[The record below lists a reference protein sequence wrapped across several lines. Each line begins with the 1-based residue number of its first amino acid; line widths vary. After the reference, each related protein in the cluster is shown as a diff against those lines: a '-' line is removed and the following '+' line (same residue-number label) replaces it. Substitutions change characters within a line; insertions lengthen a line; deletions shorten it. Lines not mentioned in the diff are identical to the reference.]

1 MTRKHLL
8 LIFILFLSLSLA
20 PVSLAHM
27 TGTQV
32 IADTDGGLDD
42 IRALS
47 MLLDSRVTDIRL
59 ITTSDGV
66 VSPQRGLQYMR
77 NLTRYLHAEVSLA
90 CGEEIDRPAPE
101 WRAWNAELDWPA
113 EAKHPRRGEVSK
125 NAPSRLAQ
133 VIAGTKSPIA
143 LLCLGPLTNVARAL
157 ELHPGLEES
166 ISRIIYVGGPPES
179 ERPGWNTQRDPRS
192 AQKVFASPIPIY
204 CLNPPEKTIPLLDK
218 AFLEDVAEID
228 SKAAQLLTALHQT
241 KSIQSLLA
249 RKHLRMWD
257 DLVPVYL
264 AHPEL
269 FRFAKADRGNAQL
282 LDSYEASRIQDIA
295 LRLLRPGSDYH
306 IASRKPVTLRAF
318 PRRPSQVREDI
329 SPYVRRI
336 IARHGLEEW
345 KVCWLTSELH
355 RHLGT
360 YSLVGAKMGLRAR
373 EVLQAPLDGL
383 DVISLAGDEPPLS
396 CLNDGLQVA
405 TGASLGRGNI
415 DVSDVASEPAAIFI
429 YQGQKLRLRL
439 KKDYQQQI
447 RSQIQKALQKHGGL
461 NEAYFRHIRKKSLQ
475 SWLDLDRKQIFQED
489 FL

>member
-1 MTRKHLL
+1 MSRKRILL
-8 LIFILFLSLSLA
+8 FFLALFFLSALSGA
-20 PVSLAHM
+20 GAHM
-27 TGTQV
+27 TGTRAIV
-32 IADTDGGLDD
+32 DTDAGLDD

-47 MLLDSRVTDIRL
+47 MLLDSRVADIRL

-77 NLTRYLHAEVSLA
+77 NLTGYLHAEVSLA
-90 CGEEIDRPAPE
+90 CGEETDRPAPE

-113 EAKHPRRGEVSK
+113 EAKHPGRGEVSR

-133 VIAGTKSPIA
+133 EIAKAKSPIV
-143 LLCLGPLTNVARAL
+143 LLCLGPLTNVAQAL
-157 ELHPGLEES
+157 EIHPGLEES
-166 ISRIIYVGGPPES
+166 ISRIVYVGGPPES
-179 ERPGWNTQRDPRS
+179 ERPGLNTQRDPES
-192 AQKVFASPIPIY
+192 AQKVFASPVPIY

-218 AFLEDVAEID
+218 AFLENVAEID
-228 SKAAQLLTALHQT
+228 SQAAQLLTALHQT
-241 KSIQSLLA
+241 KSIQSLIA

-264 AHPEL
+264 ASPQL
-269 FRFAKADRGNAQL
+269 LRFAKAGPGNVQL
-282 LDSYEASRIQDIA
+282 LQDLEADRVRKTA
-295 LRLLRPGSDYH
+295 LRLLRPGGDFH
-306 IASRKPVTLRAF
+306 LAPRKPVVLGAF
-318 PRRPSQVREDI
+318 PSSPDAVRQDI
-329 SPYVRRI
+329 APYISRI
-336 IARHGLEEW
+336 IERHGLEEW

-415 DVSDVASEPAAIFI
+415 NVSDVASEPAAIFI

-439 KKDYQQQI
+439 KKDYQQRI
-447 RSQIQKALQKHGGL
+447 RSQIQQALQKYGGL

-475 SWLDLDRKQIFQED
+475 SWLDLDRKEIFQED